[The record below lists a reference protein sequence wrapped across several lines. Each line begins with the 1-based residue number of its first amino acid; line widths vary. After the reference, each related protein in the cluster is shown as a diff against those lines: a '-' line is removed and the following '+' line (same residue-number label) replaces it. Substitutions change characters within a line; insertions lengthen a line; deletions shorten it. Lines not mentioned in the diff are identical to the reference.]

1 MGLSVKFRKIRN
13 YSIIFS
19 LGLFNTAGKFLPN
32 PDEKGS
38 SQLPVNPHRKLSS
51 TLNNVDQQQQGVAT
65 KLDTLVTKSTIQS
78 ATPDNL
84 SKTGGYSIQ
93 DLVIKKA
100 SVTATTT
107 IAKKTAAKKS
117 PAKKVTNAKTFEWV
131 KTRNMSHYIL
141 PTGIN
146 CKICKIEVY
155 FLKYNFKS
163 NFIYK

>member
-32 PDEKGS
+32 PDEKGY

-51 TLNNVDQQQQGVAT
+51 TLNNVDQQPQGVAT
-65 KLDTLVTKSTIQS
+65 KLDTLVTKSTVQS

-100 SVTATTT
+100 SVTATITT
-107 IAKKTAAKKS
+107 AKKTA
-117 PAKKVTNAKTFEWV
+117 AKKVTNAKTFEWV

-155 FLKYNFKS
+155 FLKYNFKT